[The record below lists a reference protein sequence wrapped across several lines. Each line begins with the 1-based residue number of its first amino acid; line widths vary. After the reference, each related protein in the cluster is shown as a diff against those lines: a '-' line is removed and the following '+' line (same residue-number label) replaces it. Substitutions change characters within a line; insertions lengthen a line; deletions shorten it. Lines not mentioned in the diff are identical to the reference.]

1 VNTDR
6 RTRERI
12 RLFFWAVLTVV
23 CVSAVLVSRHQQQV
37 SLQQKVQAAQQK
49 ALRYTQNSLADRLPP
64 SRVSHAIQGSGA
76 AALTAQVKHDLFTD
90 PRIVRVRVWRPDGSL
105 VFTTDDPKQVGK
117 ASSDS
122 SALSAAL
129 GGATTTE
136 VERQTFAPDLSTT
149 PTPTDLLA
157 TYVPLRVSDR
167 AQVHGVVEIDDD
179 FAILRNVTTSP
190 WKQLEIA
197 FGLLAI
203 LCLGMTIL
211 AFVWSRRPQEVAGF
225 GPSGAGPSKREL
237 KSEARDT
244 KKLEA
249 AQAEAVKLKAR
260 VQELEGKEKAAT
272 GQGAELDRLR
282 ARVAELE
289 EEREKTREQPQGAPQ
304 PAAAA
309 DPAEVD
315 AWRQRAEELDA
326 ERAATEGR
334 MSQLHSRVTEVE
346 AQLRL
351 TTDQLR
357 SAQQRAERAEARIGD
372 AEQHRET
379 AEQVEERLTAELRQV
394 QDALERLKAEHAVA
408 EQAVAEQLDAQ
419 RGELDKARAKV
430 RMAEDENARAI
441 AEMRSRGPAE
451 SQLAP
456 DAAAKIAEL
465 EEALSRSEQER
476 AMLRAGRPE
485 TVYEARNREL
495 EEALAQANARLTM
508 VDGAGTAEGATPGVD
523 PGVIATLEERIAAA
537 ERRAAEAEQRLEG
550 SGGRRRSRSRAAKS
564 NGGSNG
570 DSNGGS
576 PDGDEAAG
584 PDVEEDPT
592 LAMLA
597 ASVADEESKDPDA
610 PPIDG
615 SELRS
620 KLTRSA
626 DARRRGSSQTS
637 DRR

>member
-1 VNTDR
+1 MNTDR

-23 CVSAVLVSRHQQQV
+23 CVSAVLLARHQQQV
-37 SLQQKVQAAQQK
+37 SLQQKVEAAQQK
-49 ALRYTQNSLADRLPP
+49 AMRYTQNALADRLPP

-90 PRIVRVRVWRPDGSL
+90 PRIVRVRVWSPDGSL

-117 ASSDS
+117 TSSDTP
-122 SALSAAL
+122 ALSAAI

-149 PTPTDLLA
+149 PALTDLLA

-179 FAILRNVTTSP
+179 FTILRNATTSP

-211 AFVWSRRPQEVAGF
+211 AFVWSRRPQEVTGF
-225 GPSGAGPSKREL
+225 GPSGPSPSKREL

-249 AQAEAVKLKAR
+249 AQADAAKFKAR
-260 VQELEGKEKAAT
+260 VAELEGKEKAAT

-289 EEREKTREQPQGAPQ
+289 QERKQAREQAPAAQ
-304 PAAAA
+304 PAPA

-326 ERAATEGR
+326 QRAANEGR
-334 MSQLHSRVTEVE
+334 MSQLQSRVTEVE

-357 SAQQRAERAEARIGD
+357 SAQQRAEQAEARIGD

-394 QDALERLKAEHAVA
+394 QDALERLKVEHAAA

-419 RGELDKARAKV
+419 RGELDHAKAKV

-451 SQLAP
+451 SELAP

-465 EEALSRSEQER
+465 QEELSRSEQER

-495 EEALAQANARLTM
+495 EEALAQANARLAV
-508 VDGAGTAEGATPGVD
+508 VDGAGAAEGSTPGVD

-537 ERRAAEAEQRLEG
+537 ERRAAEAEQRLEA

-570 DSNGGS
+570 DPNGGS
-576 PDGDEAAG
+576 PDVDEAAG
-584 PDVEEDPT
+584 SDVEEDPT

-597 ASVADEESKDPDA
+597 ASVADEGSKDPDA